1 MLEQALC
8 LLGSANYQIS
18 VLRRKKECYL
28 GMTFHPL
35 PRNRLTCHVAFL
47 KISRQMQ
54 GAKFLALPNVGDPGQ
69 SPCGAPLTLGLLPL
83 QSTLRTVQKNAFFV
97 LKGRSN
103 KNQPAPTSVGA
114 NNVRSRGVK
123 YCKGFSNR
131 FSFNPSSVLPSCHK
145 GKFFRNPADRCRG
158 PGIVKERS
166 YSGRQSLRPGLL
178 QRSISCSQER
188 GHLLAR
194 DRVEFIKA
202 FCSPRSFSDRG
213 APFFKDPSKERGLHD
228 KYRSK
233 RHIFF
238 RSNSQI
244 LSKVSWFHLGHK
256 TLHLSGSP
264 FRSQLSTPNIHQAPE
279 TCSRLP
285 EEAGVSHNNLFRRR
299 PSSSCLLQRGNIA
312 SNLNVVKSIT
322 VPGLSHKL
330 DEINTVPRSVNNI
343 PRFCHKLC
351 EYDHLLIRGQS
362 SKGLCSLQQLSL
374 SQPQMSGRQL
384 ASLLGTLESC
394 RLAIWVAP
402 FHLRALQ
409 ILLIQTLRNHQFDY
423 NCPVFLNLKSRAELT
438 WWLNNLP
445 KVNGN
450 PVSPPP
456 QDLTILSNALMQG
469 WGATCQGKT
478 TNGKW
483 SSQESI
489 QHINLLELK
498 AAFLGLKTF
507 LKNQSHKVVL
517 VTLDNSMAVAY
528 LNNKGGTH
536 SVPLMSL
543 ALEIW
548 TWCLQRNV
556 LISAQHVPAKENT
569 IADLESRT
577 FLDSTDW
584 QLDPTVISAFL
595 TNCNTDL
602 FASRLTA
609 QLPQYVSW
617 RPDPGAFHIDALTL
631 HWKSLMGYASPRPP
645 PPPPLPSI

>member
-1 MLEQALC
+1 MSLS
-8 LLGSANYQIS
+8 LLQSLGFLINWTKSTLSPVQSIT
-18 VLRRKKECYL
+18 YL
-28 GMTFHPL
+28 G
-35 PRNRLTCHVAFL
+35 
-47 KISRQMQ
+47 
-54 GAKFLALPNVGDPGQ
+54 
-69 SPCGAPLTLGLLPL
+69 
-83 QSTLRTVQKNAFFV
+83 FV
-97 LKGRSN
+97 I
-103 KNQPAPTSVGA
+103 
-114 NNVRSRGVK
+114 
-123 YCKGFSNR
+123 
-131 FSFNPSSVLPSCHK
+131 SSVNMTIYLSEAK
-145 GKFFRNPADRCRG
+145 
-158 PGIVKERS
+158 V
-166 YSGRQSLRPGLL
+166 
-178 QRSISCSQER
+178 QRVYAVC
-188 GHLLAR
+188 
-194 DRVEFIKA
+194 
-202 FCSPRSFSDRG
+202 
-213 APFFKDPSKERGLHD
+213 
-228 KYRSK
+228 
-233 RHIFF
+233 
-238 RSNSQI
+238 
-244 LSKVSWFHLGHK
+244 
-256 TLHLSGSP
+256 
-264 FRSQLSTPNIHQAPE
+264 
-279 TCSRLP
+279 
-285 EEAGVSHNNLFRRR
+285 NN
-299 PSSSCLLQRGNIA
+299 
-312 SNLNVVKSIT
+312 
-322 VPGLSHKL
+322 
-330 DEINTVPRSVNNI
+330 
-343 PRFCHKLC
+343 
-351 EYDHLLIRGQS
+351 
-362 SKGLCSLQQLSL
+362 SL

-402 FHLRALQ
+402 LHLRALQ

-456 QDLTILSNALMQG
+456 QDLTILSNVLMQG

-556 LISAQHVPAKENT
+556 LISAQHVPGKENT

-631 HWKSLMGYASPRPP
+631 HWKSLMGYASP
-645 PPPPLPSI
+645 PPPLPSI

>member
-1 MLEQALC
+1 MIDVEVQELLKKGAIQEVSLSDQAFYSRLYLVPKKEGTYRPVIDLSSLNRFVPHVHFQTEGLHC
-8 LLGSANYQIS
+8 LKT
-18 VLRRKKECYL
+18 VLRK
-28 GMTFHPL
+28 
-35 PRNRLTCHVAFL
+35 
-47 KISRQMQ
+47 
-54 GAKFLALPNVGDPGQ
+54 GDPMT
-69 SPCGAPLTLGLLPL
+69 SIDLKDAYFSVAPL
-83 QSTLRTVQKNAFFV
+83 
-97 LKGRSN
+97 
-103 KNQPAPTSVGA
+103 
-114 NNVRSRGVK
+114 
-123 YCKGFSNR
+123 
-131 FSFNPSSVLPSCHK
+131 
-145 GKFFRNPADRCRG
+145 
-158 PGIVKERS
+158 
-166 YSGRQSLRPGLL
+166 
-178 QRSISCSQER
+178 
-188 GHLLAR
+188 
-194 DRVEFIKA
+194 
-202 FCSPRSFSDRG
+202 
-213 APFFKDPSKERGLHD
+213 
-228 KYRSK
+228 
-233 RHIFF
+233 
-238 RSNSQI
+238 
-244 LSKVSWFHLGHK
+244 
-256 TLHLSGSP
+256 
-264 FRSQLSTPNIHQAPE
+264 
-279 TCSRLP
+279 
-285 EEAGVSHNNLFRRR
+285 
-299 PSSSCLLQRGNIA
+299 
-312 SNLNVVKSIT
+312 
-322 VPGLSHKL
+322 
-330 DEINTVPRSVNNI
+330 
-343 PRFCHKLC
+343 
-351 EYDHLLIRGQS
+351 
-362 SKGLCSLQQLSL
+362 
-374 SQPQMSGRQL
+374 
-384 ASLLGTLESC
+384 
-394 RLAIWVAP
+394 
-402 FHLRALQ
+402 HLRALQ

-556 LISAQHVPAKENT
+556 LISAQHVPGKENT

-602 FASRLTA
+602 FASRLTT

-617 RPDPGAFHIDALTL
+617 RPV
-631 HWKSLMGYASPRPP
+631 
-645 PPPPLPSI
+645 